1 VVVIR
6 PISYIRVA
14 VFTVLTLIAIL
25 AVAVGV
31 FFGLVPALLTFAAAL
46 MLAGAYHINNLFK
59 LVRWLRTPVEEAVPL
74 PRAFGMWDYVFADVN
89 RRARTAS
96 YQQERLSA
104 ALERFREASQAMP
117 HGLMFLS
124 NTNTIEWVNRQGEQH
139 FGLDRAR
146 DQGTPVT
153 NIVRQPDFVRYLQQ
167 DEHDTPLTFTASRP
181 VGRTLMVHLVP
192 FSEDMRL
199 LMSED
204 ITQGERLEAM
214 RRDFVANVSHEMR
227 TPLTVVSGFL
237 ETVIDGL
244 DDLGKEDVRHYLG
257 LASEQAGRMQRLIQ
271 DLLTLSALEAGAP
284 MLQEE
289 PVDVAMLLEEVQQEA
304 EVVSGGRHVVELEC
318 STHACLLGNAKE
330 LYSAFANLAIN
341 AVRYTPAGGHIRIG
355 WRQRG
360 SVVEYTVADDGIGIA
375 PEHIPRLTERF
386 YRVDRGRSRET
397 GGTGLGLAIVKH
409 VVSRHQ
415 GDLLIDSQPGQGS
428 RFTACFPARR
438 LVS

>member
-1 VVVIR
+1 VVIR

>member
-1 VVVIR
+1 MVIR